1 MSIKLK
7 ITLIIL
13 IILAFLTGR
22 YAKELTEQSRIVT
35 TITIPNI
42 NQLQDTEYTT
52 SLFFPNFKQERLNKE
67 DIHIMVN
74 SSSKELILKSIIK
87 ELLLKLENLG
97 ILKKGNYTYEVYIR
111 NRTLYL
117 DLDSKVLEVAKNPQE
132 ELLLIYSFVN
142 SLLSPGGADNLVLL
156 INGNSKDK
164 VNFININKS
173 YNLNNN
179 I

>member
-74 SSSKELILKSIIK
+74 SSSKELILKSIVK
-87 ELLLKLENLG
+87 ELLIKLENLG